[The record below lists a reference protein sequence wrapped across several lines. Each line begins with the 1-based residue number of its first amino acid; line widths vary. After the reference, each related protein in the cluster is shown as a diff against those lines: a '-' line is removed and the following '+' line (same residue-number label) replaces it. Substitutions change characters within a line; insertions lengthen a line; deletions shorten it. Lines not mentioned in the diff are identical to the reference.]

1 MKKWIPAL
9 FAVLLVWNLILTVN
23 LIHMQN
29 NGGGNGPAINE
40 NTVNGYTTDVTEV
53 VSSTQGSVVT
63 IVVRNEESER
73 RSSGIIYGNEENSIY
88 ILTGTDILEGA
99 DTVAVRF
106 DSGIELSAQVVGRDK
121 VAKVGLL
128 RLEPPFDTLSIKLG
142 DSGLISQG
150 EYVIAMG
157 GRRTDTESAMVTF
170 GIAGTPG
177 ERQLNTQSTWTCDV
191 IESDIIVTSND
202 IGGPLLN
209 ISGELLGMIV
219 ATPMGGSA
227 SMGYAIS
234 VNELRLIFAQLKE
247 GKDVQRGALGT
258 TVRSINTLRA
268 YQKSARNIHL
278 DMTTGVLI
286 TNVLA
291 GSAADGI
298 LKEGDVLDTMDG
310 ETIRDAFDL
319 RTKLYGHK
327 AGDTVVF
334 GMIRDGSSQSVTAV
348 LQ

>member
-1 MKKWIPAL
+1 
-9 FAVLLVWNLILTVN
+9 
-23 LIHMQN
+23 MQN

-334 GMIRDGSSQSVTAV
+334 GMIRDGSSQSVTVV

>member
-1 MKKWIPAL
+1 
-9 FAVLLVWNLILTVN
+9 
-23 LIHMQN
+23 MQN
-29 NGGGNGPAINE
+29 NGGGSGPAINE

>member
-1 MKKWIPAL
+1 
-9 FAVLLVWNLILTVN
+9 
-23 LIHMQN
+23 MQN

-73 RSSGIIYGNEENSIY
+73 RSSGIIYGNEENAIY

>member
-1 MKKWIPAL
+1 
-9 FAVLLVWNLILTVN
+9 
-23 LIHMQN
+23 MQN
-29 NGGGNGPAINE
+29 NGGGSGPAINE

-268 YQKSARNIHL
+268 YQKSARNIRL

>member
-1 MKKWIPAL
+1 M
-9 FAVLLVWNLILTVN
+9 VWNLILSIS
-23 LIHMQN
+23 LIQISN
-29 NGGGNGPAINE
+29 DGASGNSPAVNE
-40 NTVNGYTTDVTEV
+40 NTVNGFTTDVTEV
-53 VSSTQGSVVT
+53 ISNTQGSVVT
-63 IVVRNEESER
+63 IVAKTEESER
-73 RSSGIIYGNEENSIY
+73 RSSGIIYGNEENAIY
-88 ILTGTDILEGA
+88 ILTGSDILENTQ
-99 DTVAVRF
+99 TVAVRF
-106 DSGIELSAQVVGRDK
+106 DSGIELPATVVGRDK
-121 VAKVGLL
+121 TAKVGLL
-128 RLEPPFDTLSIKLG
+128 RLEPPFDTLAIKLG

-170 GIAGTPG
+170 GVAGTPG
-177 ERQLNTQSTWTCDV
+177 ERQLNSSSTWTCDV

-219 ATPMGGSA
+219 TTPMGGSP

-234 VNELRLIFAQLKE
+234 VNELRLIYAQLKE
-247 GKDVQRGALGT
+247 GRDVQRGALGT

-268 YQKSARNIHL
+268 YQKSARNIRL

-286 TNVLA
+286 TNILA
-291 GSAADGI
+291 DSAAYGI
-298 LKEGDVLDTMDG
+298 LKEGDVLDTIDG

-319 RTKLYGHK
+319 RTRLYAHK
-327 AGDTVVF
+327 EGDTVQF
-334 GMIRDGSSQSVTAV
+334 GIIREGASASVSVV

>member
-1 MKKWIPAL
+1 M
-9 FAVLLVWNLILTVN
+9 
-23 LIHMQN
+23 N
-29 NGGGNGPAINE
+29 NDRSPGNGPAINE
-40 NTVNGYTTDVTEV
+40 HTVNGFTTDVTEV
-53 VSSTQGSVVT
+53 INNTQGSVVT
-63 IVVRNEESER
+63 IVAKAEESER
-73 RSSGIIYGNEENSIY
+73 RSSGIIYGNEENAIY
-88 ILTGTDILEGA
+88 ILTGSDILENA

-106 DSGIELSAQVVGRDK
+106 DSGIELAADVVGRDK
-121 VAKVGLL
+121 TAKVGLL
-128 RLEPPFDTLSIKLG
+128 RLEPPFDTLAIKLG

-170 GIAGTPG
+170 GVAGTPG
-177 ERQLNTQSTWTCDV
+177 ERQLNSSSTWTCDV
-191 IESDIIVTSND
+191 IESDVIVTSND

-219 ATPMGGSA
+219 STPMGGSA

-234 VNELRLIFAQLKE
+234 VNELRLIYAQLKE
-247 GKDVQRGALGT
+247 GHDVQRGALGT

-268 YQKSARNIHL
+268 YQKSARNIRL

-286 TNVLA
+286 TNILA
-291 GSAADGI
+291 ESAASEG
-298 LKEGDVLDTMDG
+298 LQNGDVLDTMDG

-319 RTKLYGHK
+319 RTRLYAHK

-334 GMIRDGSSQSVTAV
+334 GIIREGAASTVSVV
-348 LQ
+348 LK

>member
-29 NGGGNGPAINE
+29 NGGGSGPAINE

-268 YQKSARNIHL
+268 YQKSARNIRL

>member
-1 MKKWIPAL
+1 
-9 FAVLLVWNLILTVN
+9 
-23 LIHMQN
+23 MQN

-63 IVVRNEESER
+63 IVARNEESER